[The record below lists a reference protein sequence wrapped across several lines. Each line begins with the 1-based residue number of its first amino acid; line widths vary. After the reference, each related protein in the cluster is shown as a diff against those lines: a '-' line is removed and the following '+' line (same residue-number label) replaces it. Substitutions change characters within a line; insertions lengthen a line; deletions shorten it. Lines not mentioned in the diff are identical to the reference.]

1 MNEGPLPA
9 GAGRGPSQSGHELHR
24 PRYPP
29 LAMGARRRL
38 VRGLGAW
45 VGAGRVVEAAAVV
58 VEGSRVTYAGPAWQA
73 PEADEEVQGDWFL
86 IPGVVDHHVHLGLSD
101 PRAVLHGG
109 VTAVRDL
116 AWPPEDIFPLADI
129 SQATDFDGPLIVA
142 AGPMI
147 TVPGGYPTR
156 AGWAPPGTA
165 LEVSG
170 PDLAAKAVGRL
181 AGQDPAVIKVAL
193 NAEAGPTLSDVE
205 LVAVCETAHAR
216 RLPVSAHVQGPGQTE
231 RALGAGV
238 DELAHCPWTERLSDD
253 LVSALARGMTVVS
266 TLDIHSYGRRT
277 PELEMAIDNLRR
289 FAAAGGRVRYGTDL
303 GNGPIPPGIHAGE
316 VRLLHEAGLSTE
328 AILRAMTPS
337 PLVDGAGADVVGL
350 GGDPFEDPEAFDRV
364 RLVIR
369 RGDVRRMD

>member
-1 MNEGPLPA
+1 MG
-9 GAGRGPSQSGHELHR
+9 GRRL
-24 PRYPP
+24 
-29 LAMGARRRL
+29 L
-38 VRGLGAW
+38 VRGLRAW
-45 VGAGRVVEAAAVV
+45 VGSGHVADSAAVV
-58 VEGSRVTYAGPAWQA
+58 IEGSRITYAGPAWQA
-73 PEADEEVQGDWFL
+73 PAADEDVQGDWFL
-86 IPGVVDHHVHLGLSD
+86 IRGVVDHHVHIGLSD

-129 SQATDFDGPLIVA
+129 SQATDFEGPMIAA

-147 TVPGGYPTR
+147 TARGGYPTR
-156 AGWAPPGTA
+156 AGWAPPGTG

-170 PDLAAKAVGRL
+170 PDLAARAVGRL
-181 AGQDPAVIKVAL
+181 AEQDPAVIKVAL

-231 RALGAGV
+231 RALGAGI

-253 LVSALARGMTVVS
+253 LVSAVARGMTIVS
-266 TLDIHSYGRRT
+266 TLDIHSYGQRT
-277 PELEMAIDNLRR
+277 PELDMAIDNLRR

-316 VRLLHEAGLSTE
+316 VRLLREAGFSTD

-337 PLVDGAGADVVGL
+337 PLVEGAGADVVGL
-350 GGDPFEDPEAFDRV
+350 GGDPFEDPDAFDRV

>member
-1 MNEGPLPA
+1 MGD
-9 GAGRGPSQSGHELHR
+9 RR
-24 PRYPP
+24 RYPP
-29 LAMGARRRL
+29 PAMGRRRLL
-38 VRGLGAW
+38 VRGLRAW
-45 VGAGRVVEAAAVV
+45 VGSSHVADSAAVV
-58 VEGSRVTYAGPAWQA
+58 IEGSWITYAGPAWQA
-73 PEADEEVQGDWFL
+73 PETDEEVQGDWFL
-86 IPGVVDHHVHLGLSD
+86 LPGVIDHHVHLGLSD

-116 AWPPEDIFPLADI
+116 AWPPEDIFPLVDI
-129 SQATDFDGPLIVA
+129 SQATDFEGPVIAA

-147 TVPGGYPTR
+147 TARGGYPTG
-156 AGWAPPGTA
+156 AGWAPPGTG

-170 PDLAAKAVGRL
+170 PNDAAEAVGRL

-205 LVAVCETAHAR
+205 LVAVCETAHAQ
-216 RLPVSAHVQGPGQTE
+216 RLPVIAHVQGPGQTE

-277 PELEMAIDNLRR
+277 PQLATAIDNLRR
-289 FAAAGGRVRYGTDL
+289 FAAAGGRVLYGTDL

-316 VRLLHEAGLSTE
+316 VRLLHQTGLSTE
-328 AILRAMTPS
+328 AILRAMTAS
-337 PLVDGAGADVVGL
+337 PLVEGAGADVVGL
-350 GGDPFEDPEAFDRV
+350 GGDPFEDPDAFDRV